1 MLFNSHILRWFSYVV
16 KEHQLTEYCR
26 AITGCVSRRAED
38 VINDKNDVSWRV
50 WHEVWATT
58 ASSNIVLYHSNGFNN
73 GFIIANH

>member
-16 KEHQLTEYCR
+16 KEHQLTEYCCP
-26 AITGCVSRRAED
+26 ITGCVSRRAED
-38 VINDKNDVSWRV
+38 VINDKNDVGWRV

-58 ASSNIVLYHSNGFNN
+58 ASSNIVLYHSSGFNN